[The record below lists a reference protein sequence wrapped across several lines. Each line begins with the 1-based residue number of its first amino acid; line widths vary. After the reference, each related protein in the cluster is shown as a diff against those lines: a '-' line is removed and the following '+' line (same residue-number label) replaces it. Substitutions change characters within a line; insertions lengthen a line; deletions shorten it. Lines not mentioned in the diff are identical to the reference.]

1 MINRNLNYYG
11 YDRHTY
17 NDCLDQIRTT
27 NLKHAIILNTWFLL
41 ISLVFL
47 VIRIYDSRA
56 VDSVFRK
63 FNLNGLDRVG
73 TTIFWVFALI
83 AIALEVYVLMCL
95 KKPEL
100 NFHALPYLNILL
112 LSLFAIFCSLA
123 QPSKQATIFLV
134 VLVLLSVLYIDTFF
148 RMTIVFSLLCVAFV
162 LFSLKG
168 FQALRFQAKPVS
180 IAYEDIFNIIMFFSL
195 TLILHYTVQRT
206 RMRQYVTYQSNLQ
219 ITREL
224 SINSSFDAL
233 TSLLNRGRF
242 MSMAGEV
249 LRGFD
254 GEYIAVCLIDLDGF
268 KQIND
273 KLGHQM
279 GDKAI
284 QIAAESITKSLG
296 IDFSDKWSFPERALR
311 ERLSFAGRL
320 GGDEF
325 IVLIRGESSA
335 SEVENHLNDLIS
347 SLNAVEFGELHGI
360 HASIGVTEVTDKDR
374 DIDKAYHR
382 ADKALYRSKESG
394 KNQITF
400 SSDMEE
406 VGS

>member
-11 YDRHTY
+11 YDRNTY
-17 NDCLDQIRTT
+17 TDCLDQIRGT
-27 NLKHAIILNTWFLL
+27 NLKHAIILNTWFLIVAVL
-41 ISLVFL
+41 FL
-47 VIRIYDSRA
+47 VLRIYDSQA
-56 VDSVFRK
+56 VDSVFRR
-63 FNLNGLDRVG
+63 FNLNGLDRVSVSV
-73 TTIFWVFALI
+73 FWAFALI
-83 AIALEVYVLMCL
+83 AIALEVFVLLCL

-100 NFHALPYLNILL
+100 NIHALPYFNIVL
-112 LSLFAIFCSLA
+112 LSLFSMFCSLA
-123 QPSKQATIFLV
+123 QPSKQATTFLV
-134 VLVLLSVLYIDTFF
+134 VLVLLSALYIDTFF
-148 RMTIVFSLLCVAFV
+148 RMSVVFTLLCVV
-162 LFSLKG
+162 LVMFSLKG
-168 FQALRFQAKPVS
+168 FSLLHYQPKPVS
-180 IAYEDIFNIIMFFSL
+180 IAYEDIFNIVVFFSL
-195 TLILHYTVQRT
+195 ALILHYTVQRT

-249 LRGFD
+249 IRGFGD
-254 GEYIAVCLIDLDGF
+254 EFIAVCLIDLDGF

-284 QIAAESITKSLG
+284 QIAGDTITKTLG
-296 IDFSDKWSFPERALR
+296 IDYSEKWSFPERALK

-325 IVLIRGESSA
+325 IVLLRGESGRA
-335 SEVENHLNDLIS
+335 EVEEHLNKLIS
-347 SLNAVEFGELHGI
+347 TLNKVEFGELHGI

-374 DIDKAYHR
+374 DIDTAYHR

-394 KNQITF
+394 KNQVTF
-400 SSDMEE
+400 SDDMKEADL
-406 VGS
+406 

>member
-1 MINRNLNYYG
+1 MFNKNLNYYG
-11 YDRHTY
+11 YDRKTY
-17 NDCLDQIRTT
+17 DDCLDQIRTT

-41 ISLVFL
+41 IALVFL
-47 VIRIYDSRA
+47 IFRIYDSRA
-56 VDSVFRK
+56 VDSVFRR
-63 FNLNGLDRVG
+63 FNLNGLDRISSTV
-73 TTIFWVFALI
+73 FWVFALA

-95 KKPEL
+95 KRPEL
-100 NFHALPYLNILL
+100 NIHALPYFNVLL
-112 LSLFAIFCSLA
+112 ISLFSMFCSLA

-134 VLVLLSVLYIDTFF
+134 VIVLLSVLYIDTFL
-148 RMTIVFSLLCVAFV
+148 RMATAISLLCAVFV
-162 LFSLKG
+162 FLSLRG
-168 FQALRFQAKPVS
+168 LSFFRFQPKPVS
-180 IAYEDIFNIIMFFSL
+180 IAYEDIFNIAMFFSL
-195 TLILHYTVQRT
+195 ALILHYTVQRT
-206 RMRQYVTYQSNLQ
+206 RMNQYVTYQSNLQ

-249 LRGFD
+249 LRGYD
-254 GEYIAVCLIDLDGF
+254 GEYIVVCLMDLDGF

-284 QIAAESITKSLG
+284 QIAGDTITKTLG
-296 IDFSDKWSFPERALR
+296 IDFSEKWSFPERALK

-325 IVLIRGESSA
+325 IVLLRGKSGTE
-335 SEVENHLNDLIS
+335 ELNDQLS
-347 SLNAVEFGELHGI
+347 KLLATLNSVEFGELHGI
-360 HASIGVTEVTDKDR
+360 HASIGVTEITDNDR

-382 ADKALYRSKESG
+382 ADKALYQSKGSG
-394 KNQITF
+394 KNRITF
-400 SSDMEE
+400 YSDTKEADA
-406 VGS
+406 